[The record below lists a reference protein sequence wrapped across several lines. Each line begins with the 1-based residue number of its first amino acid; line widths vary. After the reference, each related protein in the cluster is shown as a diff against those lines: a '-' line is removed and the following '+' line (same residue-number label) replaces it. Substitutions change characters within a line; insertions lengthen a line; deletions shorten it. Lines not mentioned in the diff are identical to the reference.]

1 MPIFAFLM
9 AASALTSAPVTEPAD
24 FTHARTIDISLSSF
38 DVTPAVIHLE
48 ANRPV
53 ILHITNRSRQGH
65 DFTASDFFTAARLR
79 PYDARSVREGTIDLR
94 GGQDV
99 NVGLKPASGRYTFK
113 CGRPLHKMLG
123 RSGTI
128 IVTP

>member
-1 MPIFAFLM
+1 MLILAFLM
-9 AASALTSAPVTEPAD
+9 AASALTAPVTEPAD
-24 FTHARTIDISLSSF
+24 FTHAKTIGISLSSF
-38 DVTPAVIHLE
+38 DVAPAVIHLE

-79 PYDARSVREGTIDLR
+79 PHDARSVREGTIDLR
-94 GGQDV
+94 GGQEV
-99 NVGLKPASGRYTFK
+99 SVGLKPAAGRYTFK
-113 CGRPLHKMLG
+113 CGRPLHRMLG
-123 RSGTI
+123 MSGTI